1 MAIAIFVQFFFK
13 DVPPGSAELYIIRDA
28 RGTRRLRRRGS
39 GFGAPKSYTRVI
51 RFHDRVDNPGGFPMN
66 KGELIEAVAQ
76 NTGESKATAE
86 KMVNETL
93 DVIVA
98 GVVGTGKVSITGF
111 GTFEARDRAARTAR
125 NPQTGAEIQV
135 KATRVPA
142 FKAGKAF
149 KDAVKPG

>member
-1 MAIAIFVQFFFK
+1 
-13 DVPPGSAELYIIRDA
+13 
-28 RGTRRLRRRGS
+28 
-39 GFGAPKSYTRVI
+39 
-51 RFHDRVDNPGGFPMN
+51 MN
-66 KGELIEAVAQ
+66 KGELIEAVAR

-93 DVIVA
+93 DVIVT
-98 GVVGTGKVSITGF
+98 GVVASGKVSITGF

-142 FKAGKAF
+142 FKAGKSF

>member
-1 MAIAIFVQFFFK
+1 
-13 DVPPGSAELYIIRDA
+13 
-28 RGTRRLRRRGS
+28 
-39 GFGAPKSYTRVI
+39 
-51 RFHDRVDNPGGFPMN
+51 MN

-142 FKAGKAF
+142 FKAGKAL
-149 KDAVKPG
+149 KDAVNS

>member
-1 MAIAIFVQFFFK
+1 
-13 DVPPGSAELYIIRDA
+13 
-28 RGTRRLRRRGS
+28 
-39 GFGAPKSYTRVI
+39 
-51 RFHDRVDNPGGFPMN
+51 MN
-66 KGELIEAVAQ
+66 KGELVEAVAR
-76 NTGESKATAE
+76 NTGESKALAE

-93 DVIVA
+93 DVIVS
-98 GVVGTGKVSITGF
+98 VVVMSGKVQITGF

-125 NPQTGAEIQV
+125 NPQTGAPIQV

>member
-1 MAIAIFVQFFFK
+1 
-13 DVPPGSAELYIIRDA
+13 
-28 RGTRRLRRRGS
+28 
-39 GFGAPKSYTRVI
+39 
-51 RFHDRVDNPGGFPMN
+51 MN
-66 KGELIEAVAQ
+66 KGELIDAVAR

-86 KMVNETL
+86 KLVNETL
-93 DVIVA
+93 DVIVS
-98 GVVGTGKVSITGF
+98 GVVTTGKVQITGF

-142 FKAGKAF
+142 FKAGKSF